1 METLVGK
8 GVFKLSCQK
17 EELILYSN
25 DGSQSSEEWVNA
37 ISLAIAQH
45 RSNSA
50 SLRYKKIYIPIL
62 IYIFKIIF
70 SLNQSCWQA
79 QILFVVCKKLLTLF
93 PGPAIFIEIK
103 IQLSGT
109 TAGFPS
115 GILIKIHEEFHRH
128 RSAGLATGILK

>member
-50 SLRYKKIYIPIL
+50 SLRYEKKI
-62 IYIFKIIF
+62 
-70 SLNQSCWQA
+70 
-79 QILFVVCKKLLTLF
+79 VKLRNSKNRELD
-93 PGPAIFIEIK
+93 
-103 IQLSGT
+103 
-109 TAGFPS
+109 
-115 GILIKIHEEFHRH
+115 
-128 RSAGLATGILK
+128 